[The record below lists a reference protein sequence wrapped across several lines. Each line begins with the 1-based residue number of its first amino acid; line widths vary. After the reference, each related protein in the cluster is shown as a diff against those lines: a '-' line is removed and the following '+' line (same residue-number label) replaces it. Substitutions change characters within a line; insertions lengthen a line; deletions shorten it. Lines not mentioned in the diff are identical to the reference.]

1 MVQLTRFVE
10 RADELGASLRGRMLG
25 LQMLHA
31 LASHLGRAE
40 TWLTAS
46 DEFVRM
52 GGFRSGSS
60 AAPRAATCL
69 ADLGRREEARALVGP
84 MLDEIAASSG
94 DDKTLFELVNFLEPA
109 IAVGHRR
116 AASVLMARLDCVA
129 TCPLAPR
136 SRRA

>member
-1 MVQLTRFVE
+1 MVPERDAILAIVDGHLEDALVQWRRFVE

-25 LQMLHA
+25 LNMLHS
-31 LASHLGRAE
+31 LARYLGRAE

-52 GGFRSGSS
+52 GGFRSAST

-69 ADLGRREEARALVGP
+69 AELGRLEEARALVGP

-94 DDKTLFELVNFLEPA
+94 DDETPISNSSTFSRPQSLLA
-109 IAVGHRR
+109 T
-116 AASVLMARLDCVA
+116 AAQPVH
-129 TCPLAPR
+129 
-136 SRRA
+136 